1 MICSV
6 CIATYKRK
14 QLLRRLLD
22 SILTQNLPENI
33 ELQVIVVDNDE
44 VKSAKE
50 VVQSYNDVDNIKFE
64 YHVQPEKNIS
74 LTRNVAVNNAVGEYL
89 FFIDDD
95 ERADADWIKNHLES
109 LNEYS
114 ADGCFG
120 IVLPKFHNDTPEWIK
135 SGNYFARD
143 CPPTGD
149 DAIYM
154 GTGNSIIKTKII
166 NQVSG
171 PFDPD
176 YGITGGEDT
185 HLFAILRRNGAK
197 LISTRKAI
205 VTELFSSDRTNI
217 RWLFKKSFQTGNT
230 ATRRMIENS
239 NSKLLKKIDL
249 LSRAVTF
256 EILSIIFF
264 IMHLY
269 SIKMRIK
276 WLMKIASNA
285 GHIAAILGINYKGY
299 K

>member
-14 QLLRRLLD
+14 QLLRCLLD

-33 ELQVIVVDNDE
+33 ELQVIVVDND
-44 VKSAKE
+44 KSRSAKE
-50 VVQSYNDVDNIKFE
+50 VVQSFKNVDNIKFE
-64 YHVQPEKNIS
+64 YHEQPEKNIS
-74 LTRNVAVNNAVGEYL
+74 LTRNVAVNKAVGEYL

-95 ERADADWIKNHLES
+95 ERADADWIKNHLKS

-120 IVLPKFHNDTPEWIK
+120 IVLPEFHNDTPEWIK
-135 SGNYFARD
+135 FGNYFARD

-154 GTGNSIIKTKII
+154 GTGNSIIKSNII

-176 YGITGGEDT
+176 YGLTGGEDT

-197 LISTRKAI
+197 LISTREAI

-217 RWLFKKSFQTGNT
+217 KWLFKKSFQTGNT
-230 ATRRMIENS
+230 ATRRMIENAQ
-239 NSKLLKKIDL
+239 KKIKRKFEL
-249 LSRAVTF
+249 LLRAITF
-256 EILSIIFF
+256 AVISLILVIIYFPV
-264 IMHLY
+264 
-269 SIKMRIK
+269 KKKRVK
-276 WLMKIASNA
+276 WLMKLTSNA
-285 GHIAAILGINYKGY
+285 GHIAAVIGINYKGY

>member
-22 SILTQNLPENI
+22 SILIQNLPENI

-44 VKSAKE
+44 NKSAKE

-64 YHVQPEKNIS
+64 YHEQPEKNIS

-95 ERADADWIKNHLES
+95 EKADTDWIKNHLES
-109 LNEYS
+109 LIEYS

-120 IVLPKFHNDTPEWIK
+120 IVLPEFHNDTPEWIK
-135 SGNYFARD
+135 FGDYFARD

-154 GTGNSIIKTKII
+154 GAGNSIIKSNII

-176 YGITGGEDT
+176 YGLTGGEDT
-185 HLFAILRRNGAK
+185 HLFSTLRRNGAK
-197 LISTRKAI
+197 FISNRKAI

-217 RWLFKKSFQTGNT
+217 KWLFKKSFQTGNT
-230 ATRRMIENS
+230 ATRRMIENAQNKLKRKAELLIRAITFAAIS
-239 NSKLLKKIDL
+239 LISVVIGAPVKRNRVKWLLK
-249 LSRAVTF
+249 F
-256 EILSIIFF
+256 
-264 IMHLY
+264 
-269 SIKMRIK
+269 
-276 WLMKIASNA
+276 ASNA
-285 GHIAAILGINYKGY
+285 GHIAAVIGINYKGY